1 MSRSTSHKGFSLAEV
16 MVAIAVFA
24 VVAAIALTLY
34 EQLQKSFKQGENAA
48 FQQQNTRIAFDRMV
62 SDLRMAGFNYNP
74 DGDIT
79 RPDEQIEGMW
89 QNAITIRADFD
100 YETAD
105 ANTPESTLGG
115 PSMHFGTVSTGND
128 EIVTYALAK
137 PSGTGGSTLNFEADV
152 AAVPRDGSVEAVSI
166 PNIEMDP
173 NQPNPP
179 YTLYRI
185 ILKPGGSALSNMGEK
200 VPIADD
206 VKSLKFT
213 YYDAS
218 GTQLTTMV
226 GGMDTPANI
235 AARKKI
241 ARIAV
246 SVVGMT
252 HDPDL
257 AYVDPTDTNPASRK
271 YRKFQLSSDVS
282 PRNLGFVGVADLDL
296 VKPSTPTGLNVCAG
310 HCKGLMTTWNANP
323 QSDGVV
329 KYSVTYGPSILAQ
342 GPSQDS
348 YATRL
353 YLAGLTPAT
362 SYVVAVGAVDSAGNT
377 SDPRA
382 YSPATTVVDSTIP
395 RAPAS
400 LAATSIANGNA
411 VANEVDLSWPKPTS
425 NEGGL
430 PGCDPNTLRD
440 LAGYRMYRGATASFD
455 PNVAAQVQLS
465 WDPTQL
471 PGAVASPSATDKGVV
486 NCRPYYYKI
495 LSEDL
500 CTAKSTS
507 TANAQGSAATTELPA
522 APTNLVAIDPG
533 SGAGYLTWNNVTQDT
548 ASPPDSIVIDSYKIW
563 RASVPTGNDPNVA
576 SYTMIDDIQVP
587 TIGAPSYT
595 DPNVPPPVA
604 GTDWYYRV
612 SAHDDCPNES
622 APSFPALLAPCNF
635 GGTVSVSMTPG
646 GNPIGGTQA
655 ITLVVGGGATA
666 VKGQL
671 RVVDNN
677 NGSTI
682 LNQTS
687 NTYPYTFSW
696 DVSTTTVNG
705 HTYDVIGTVTNAS
718 GCLASDIISGLGVQT
733 QAACCIVAANPAVSK
748 NTTLGNV
755 TGGSQNNQVA
765 FDIKNQCGFSVDIQ
779 RVRVDWTNRALSVC
793 GDSTAN
799 PLLTAWTFQGYS
811 NVLLSPDT
819 NPVSSGITPLS
830 DFDLLTAPFTPYTVP
845 GGTTDT
851 VGYIFTE
858 AMGFKCKGSDVG
870 NDIGIQYDTSD
881 GQSCFIRVIADV
893 SNPKLT
899 LCDANLDPNCP

>member
-1 MSRSTSHKGFSLAEV
+1 MSRSKSPKGFTLTEV
-16 MVAIAVFA
+16 MVAIAIFA
-24 VVAAIALTLY
+24 VIFAIGLTLY
-34 EQLQKSFKQGENAA
+34 EQMQKSFKQGENAA

-74 DGDIT
+74 DGEIT

-115 PSMHFGTVSTGND
+115 PGMHFGTVSTGND

-137 PSGTGGSTLNFEADV
+137 PSGAGGSTLNFEADV
-152 AAVPRDGSVEAVSI
+152 AAVPRDGTVETVSI
-166 PNIEMDP
+166 PNLELDP
-173 NQPNPP
+173 NQPDPP

-185 ILKPGGSALSNMGEK
+185 VLKPGGSSLSNMGEK

-218 GTQLTTMV
+218 GTELTTMA
-226 GGMDTPANI
+226 GGMDTPAAI

-282 PRNLGFVGVADLDL
+282 PRNLGYVGVADLDL
-296 VKPSTPTGLNVCAG
+296 VKPSTPTGLNVCPG
-310 HCKGLMTTWNANP
+310 HCQGLLATWNPNP
-323 QSDGVV
+323 QADGVI
-329 KYSVTYGPSILAQ
+329 KYAVTYGPSILAQ
-342 GPSQDS
+342 GNSQDS
-348 YATRL
+348 YTTKL
-353 YLAGLTPAT
+353 YLAGLTT
-362 SYVVAVGAVDSAGNT
+362 GSNYVVAVGAVDSAGNA

-382 YSPATTVVDSTIP
+382 YSPATTVADTTIP
-395 RAPAS
+395 SAPSS
-400 LAATSIANGNA
+400 LTATDGGTA
-411 VANEVDLSWPKPTS
+411 VANEIDLSWPKPTT
-425 NEGGL
+425 NEAPL
-430 PGCDPNTLRD
+430 ACDGTTLRD
-440 LAGYRMYRGATASFD
+440 LKGYRMYRGGTSTFD
-455 PNVAAQVQLS
+455 PNVPAQVQVS
-465 WDPTQL
+465 WNPAQL
-471 PGAVASPSATDKGVV
+471 PGALATPSTADAGVV
-486 NCRPYYYKI
+486 NCRTYYYKI

-500 CTAKSTS
+500 CTKRSTTLTS
-507 TANAQGSAATTELPA
+507 AAGSAKTTEVPA

-548 ASPPDSIVIDSYKIW
+548 ASPPSSIVIDTYKVF
-563 RASVPTGNDPNVA
+563 RASVPTGNDPNLA
-576 SYTMIDDIQVP
+576 SYSMIDDVKVSA
-587 TIGAPSYT
+587 IGAPSYT
-595 DPNVPPPVA
+595 DPNVPPPPA
-604 GTDWYYRV
+604 GSDWYYRV

-635 GGTVSVSMTPG
+635 GGTVSVSMSPG
-646 GNPIGGTQA
+646 GNPVGGTQV
-655 ITLVVGGGATA
+655 ITLAVGGGATA

-687 NTYPYTFSW
+687 TTYPYTFSW
-696 DVSTTTVNG
+696 NVPNTTVNG

-733 QAACCIVAANPAVSK
+733 QAACCVVVANPSVTK

-755 TGGSQNNQVA
+755 SGGSQNNQVA
-765 FDIKNQCGFSVDIQ
+765 FDIKNQCGYSVDIQ
-779 RVRVDWTNRALSVC
+779 RIRVGWSNRALTVC

-799 PLLTAWTFQGYS
+799 PLLTAWTFQGYP

-819 NPVSSGITPLS
+819 NPVASGITPLS
-830 DFDLLTAPFTPYTVP
+830 DFDLLMTPFTPYTVP
-845 GGTTDT
+845 GGATDT
-851 VGYIFTE
+851 VGYVFTE
-858 AMGFKCKGSDVG
+858 AMGFKCKGSNVG
-870 NDIGIQYDTSD
+870 NDIGVQYDTSD
-881 GQSCFIRVIADV
+881 GQSCFVRVISDV
-893 SNPKLT
+893 SNPTLS